1 MLAARAI
8 PGIQIPAISPVTGSS
23 LMAISCPP
31 PIAWG
36 SRHAGYVRSRSSC
49 RKSVL
54 LVHFCRLLPLT
65 VPVLTPAN
73 SAIPRIV
80 MAAKTSSWKSCTAAL
95 RTRAC
100 VACLSRLQLE
110 SAISHPLN
118 EHVHFSI
125 RFETEIAHHFR
136 EDFNYV
142 VANYS

>member
-1 MLAARAI
+1 
-8 PGIQIPAISPVTGSS
+8 
-23 LMAISCPP
+23 MAISVHHQ
-31 PIAWG
+31 
-36 SRHAGYVRSRSSC
+36 SRGGAGTLGMFALDHRVENL
-49 RKSVL
+49 VL

-65 VPVLTPAN
+65 VSVLTPAN